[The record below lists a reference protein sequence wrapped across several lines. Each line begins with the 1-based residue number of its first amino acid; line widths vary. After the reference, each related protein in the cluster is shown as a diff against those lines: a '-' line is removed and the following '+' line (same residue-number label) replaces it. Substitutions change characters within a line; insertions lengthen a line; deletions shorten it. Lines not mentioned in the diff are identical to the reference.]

1 MIKEQDQNLLEAEFY
16 SKQFYFSYSG
26 LNTLLDSP
34 VVFYKEYVL
43 KQKED
48 GIKKYLLEGT
58 LIHYLLLEN
67 HGFDDKFVV
76 LPGTLPSENNMLIAD
91 RIFNEFYP
99 VRGDTSLELQDFEQ
113 DIDDIL
119 KEINLHQAVKD
130 RDKRLAKVIDDR
142 TKEYFKF
149 LKTKQDKTLIDSA
162 ILDKATHRAD
172 IAKSNHHIRKLLG
185 MDLNPDGKT
194 IGVYNELELSIEP
207 SELGLPFGFHGTL
220 DNMVVDVNTKTVY
233 INDFK
238 TTSKKLKDF
247 QESVDLWNYWLQAVM
262 YITLVRKFLSKV
274 MTDEWKIEFRFV
286 VFDKYD
292 QVYAFPVSDET
303 LAIWFVNFE
312 TVKLEAKY
320 HYESKDFSLPFA
332 FVMGNVKL

>member
-1 MIKEQDQNLLEAEFY
+1 
-16 SKQFYFSYSG
+16 
-26 LNTLLDSP
+26 
-34 VVFYKEYVL
+34 
-43 KQKED
+43 
-48 GIKKYLLEGT
+48 
-58 LIHYLLLEN
+58 
-67 HGFDDKFVV
+67 
-76 LPGTLPSENNMLIAD
+76 
-91 RIFNEFYP
+91 
-99 VRGDTSLELQDFEQ
+99 
-113 DIDDIL
+113 
-119 KEINLHQAVKD
+119 
-130 RDKRLAKVIDDR
+130 
-142 TKEYFKF
+142 
-149 LKTKQDKTLIDSA
+149 
-162 ILDKATHRAD
+162 
-172 IAKSNHHIRKLLG
+172 
-185 MDLNPDGKT
+185 
-194 IGVYNELELSIEP
+194 
-207 SELGLPFGFHGTL
+207 
-220 DNMVVDVNTKTVY
+220 MVVDVNTKTVY

-247 QESVDLWNYWLQAVM
+247 QESVDMWNYWLQAVM